1 MKMDIIKNNTD
12 LGNTILR
19 KKSEDILDIDKS
31 VKNLIKKMK
40 STLNKSGGV
49 GLAAPQVGI
58 NKNLILVKPENKIYV
73 FINPVITYFSSE
85 KTIEEEGCLSVPH
98 IFLKINRSKNISLKA
113 RDESGK
119 SLDLN
124 IDGYSARII
133 QHEVDHLLGKLII
146 DY

>member
-19 KKSEDILDIDKS
+19 KKSDDILDIDKS
-31 VKNLIKKMK
+31 IKNLIKKMK
-40 STLNKSGGV
+40 NTLNKSGGV

-73 FINPVITYFSSE
+73 FINPVITNFSSE
-85 KTIEEEGCLSVPH
+85 KTVDEEGCLSVPH
-98 IFLKINRSKNISLKA
+98 VFLKIYRSKNISLKA
-113 RDESGK
+113 KDEKGND
-119 SLDLN
+119 LDLN
-124 IDGYSARII
+124 IDEYFARII

>member
-1 MKMDIIKNNTD
+1 MDIIKNNTD

-73 FINPVITYFSSE
+73 FINPVITYFSPE
-85 KTIEEEGCLSVPH
+85 KIIEEEGCLSVPH
-98 IFLKINRSKNISLKA
+98 VFLKIDRAKTISLKA
-113 RDESGK
+113 KDEKGNN
-119 SLDLN
+119 LNLN
-124 IDGYSARII
+124 IDGYFARII

>member
-12 LGNTILR
+12 LGDTILR
-19 KKSEDILDIDKS
+19 KKSDDILDIDKS
-31 VKNLIKKMK
+31 IKNLIKKMK
-40 STLNKSGGV
+40 NTLNKSGGV

-73 FINPVITYFSSE
+73 FINPVITNFSDE
-85 KTIEEEGCLSVPH
+85 ETIDEEGCLSVPH
-98 IFLKINRSKNISLKA
+98 VFLKISRSKNITLKA
-113 RDESGK
+113 KDEKGND
-119 SLDLN
+119 LDLN
-124 IDGYSARII
+124 INEYFARII

>member
-31 VKNLIKKMK
+31 IKNLIKKMK

-73 FINPVITYFSSE
+73 FINPVITNFSDE
-85 KTIEEEGCLSVPH
+85 ETIDEEGCLSVPH
-98 IFLKINRSKNISLKA
+98 VFLKISRSKNITLKA
-113 RDESGK
+113 KDEKGND
-119 SLDLN
+119 LDLN
-124 IDGYSARII
+124 IDEYFARII
-133 QHEVDHLLGKLII
+133 QHEIDHLLGKLII

>member
-1 MKMDIIKNNTD
+1 MKMEIIKNDTD

-31 VKNLIKKMK
+31 IKNLIKKMK

-85 KTIEEEGCLSVPH
+85 KDVEEEGCLSVPH
-98 IFLKINRSKNISLKA
+98 VFLKIDRSKSISLQSK
-113 RDESGK
+113 DEKGND
-119 SLDLN
+119 LDLN
-124 IDGYSARII
+124 IEGYLARII
-133 QHEVDHLLGKLII
+133 QHEVDHLLGKLIV

>member
-1 MKMDIIKNNTD
+1 MDIIKNDTD

-19 KKSEDILDIDKS
+19 NKSEDILVIDKS
-31 VKNLIKKMK
+31 IKNLIKKMK
-40 STLNKSGGV
+40 GTLNKSGGV

-73 FINPVITYFSSE
+73 FINPVITYFSPE
-85 KTIEEEGCLSVPH
+85 ELIDEEGCLSVPH
-98 IFLKINRSKNISLKA
+98 VFLKISRSKSIILKA
-113 RDESGK
+113 KNENGENLELKIDE
-119 SLDLN
+119 
-124 IDGYSARII
+124 YFARII